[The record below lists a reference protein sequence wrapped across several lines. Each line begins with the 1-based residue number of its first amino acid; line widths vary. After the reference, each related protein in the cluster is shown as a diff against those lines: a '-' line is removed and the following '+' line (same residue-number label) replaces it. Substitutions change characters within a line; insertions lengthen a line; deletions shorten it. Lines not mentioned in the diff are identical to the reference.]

1 VHLRV
6 PYWHLAADEWLGLR
20 IFIRDHNIL
29 WKHYTYLVV
38 NRVILTLQ
46 DRGYAGSWIRVSENS
61 LAHVDNQCYNMGDE
75 R

>member
-1 VHLRV
+1 M
-6 PYWHLAADEWLGLR
+6 
-20 IFIRDHNIL
+20 RDHNIL

-61 LAHVDNQCYNMGDE
+61 LAHVNNQCYNMGDE